1 MSAYRVPRNTIES
14 TLIKRGGGKNGGEKI
29 PIGQYRPLELGEFSS
44 KFKLPSKEN
53 VVIAETTGRRE
64 IPRREGG
71 GLTFGIE
78 LVIRGGLPELCP
90 PKLV

>member
-71 GLTFGIE
+71 G
-78 LVIRGGLPELCP
+78 RGSDIWDRVGNSRWTPRTVSP
-90 PKLV
+90 

>member
-71 GLTFGIE
+71 GGSDIWDRVGNSRWTPRT
-78 LVIRGGLPELCP
+78 VSP
-90 PKLV
+90 